1 MSDPKDAAELMQEAE
16 QEYQQKREEQQ
27 AVLDTVAEEDGA
39 DVLETTCN
47 IAGDHTVPLK
57 AKLNGKVLDQMG
69 ALEARFEDFEDGNVK
84 GYEIGETADDM
95 AQMLADVVDSPEWD
109 KQTFYGLYE
118 KEGLEPIGKLLIRAL
133 NSLLKE
139 RERQQGAAEGFRAT

>member
-1 MSDPKDAAELMQEAE
+1 LSA
-16 QEYQQKREEQQ
+16 
-27 AVLDTVAEEDGA
+27 VAEEEGA
-39 DVLETTCN
+39 DVLETQCN
-47 IAGDHTVPLK
+47 IAGEHTVPLK

-69 ALEARFEDFEDGNVK
+69 ALEARFEDFEEGNIK

-95 AQMLADVVDSPEWD
+95 AQILADVVESPEWD